1 MSLRLK
7 NIAEIQVKESE
18 SVKLNLCGFFRK
30 VWLQHQ

>member
-18 SVKLNLCGFFRK
+18 SVKLNLCGFRK